1 MRVTQK
7 MHVADM
13 NPKVLAAPTE
23 KEQMPIVYTTQ
34 QQMVCINVASTLCEY
49 RAQAQLLRMIYKIMT
64 AQ

>member
-34 QQMVCINVASTLCEY
+34 KTDGLHQCC
-49 RAQAQLLRMIYKIMT
+49 KHIM
-64 AQ
+64 